1 MQQLTHTP
9 TENTSTNVHVNQQ
22 TIYDINIQHQELYK
36 GMLIENTLKGKM
48 NSQKTTNTLWLVTTI
63 KAILKT
69 PIQKFE
75 NPILSFRRTH
85 EVAVRNSKILAAI
98 KR

>member
-9 TENTSTNVHVNQQ
+9 TENPSTNVHGNQQ
-22 TIYDINIQHQELYK
+22 NIYDRNIQRRELYK
-36 GMLIENTLKGKM
+36 GILIANNLKVKL
-48 NSQKTTNTLWLVTTI
+48 NNQKTTNASWILTTI

-75 NPILSFRRTH
+75 KPILSFRRTH
-85 EVAVRNSKILAAI
+85 RAAVRNRKIRAAI